1 MAPLNVDLQQLAA
14 VAAQAADMVR
24 NTGTD
29 LPRGWVQPAGADPIS
44 AEAVPRLNSDAAT
57 VLNGIVNVL
66 NKVQNT
72 AHDVGAAAV
81 DYSAADAQGAQE
93 IGGSGG
99 SDQSNPVP
107 AIEKLGFRRVPPQLE
122 SMSSA
127 GSSDPLTY
135 AQQLHAGPGPGPA
148 MKFAESLRSFTK
160 GPHANAG
167 SAIDGAASSLQDW
180 TPVGADASADLS
192 KYRGWMDQL
201 GSALDMVAEN
211 ADVYGNA
218 FSAAKAKHPTP
229 EEIIAARKE
238 LSRAMRS
245 KDEGRAA
252 AALAKF
258 EEHNARST
266 EAMGSYAAMTGTGS
280 SGEGGGSGEGSGSN
294 GSQEMN
300 MLSQMLPSL
309 MNMMGTGMDGMP
321 TDEGTGSEEYDDSF
335 DDYGYGGGGIPS
347 AASVS
352 SGGAGVPSAGE
363 TESASIGTMAANAS
377 TGTGVSGAPR
387 APVMESSSGSGS
399 GSGSGGA
406 GRGGGMPMMP
416 MGAGAGAGAGAG
428 GGTGERSRIVAW
440 HPDRLMYVDNTPHTE
455 PVIGERPTI
464 APTVTSPTPAPS
476 NQGSAQTGGTA

>member
-72 AHDVGAAAV
+72 AHNVGAAAV
-81 DYSAADAQGAQE
+81 DYSAADAEGARE
-93 IGGSGG
+93 VAGSGG
-99 SDQSNPVP
+99 SDQANPVP
-107 AIEKLGFRRVPPQLE
+107 AIENLGFRRVPPQLE
-122 SMSSA
+122 SMSST
-127 GSSDPLTY
+127 GPGDPLTY
-135 AQQLHAGPGPGPA
+135 AQQLHSGPGPGPA

-167 SAIDGAASSLQDW
+167 SAVDGAASSLQDW
-180 TPVGADASADLS
+180 TPVGAEASADLS

-211 ADVYGNA
+211 ADTYGNA

-245 KDEGRAA
+245 KDEARAA

-266 EAMGSYAAMTGTGS
+266 ETMGSYAATTGTGS
-280 SGEGGGSGEGSGSN
+280 SGEDGGSGEGAGSD
-294 GSQEMN
+294 GSQGMN
-300 MLSQMLPSL
+300 MLQQMLPSL
-309 MNMMGTGMDGMP
+309 MNMMGTGMNGMP
-321 TDEGTGSEEYDDSF
+321 TDEGIGSENYDDSF
-335 DDYGYGGGGIPS
+335 DDYGYGGAGIPS
-347 AASVS
+347 TGSLTS
-352 SGGAGVPSAGE
+352 SAAGVPSAGE
-363 TESASIGTMAANAS
+363 TESVSVGTMAANAS

-387 APVMESSSGSGS
+387 TPVMEPLSSGSGS

-406 GRGGGMPMMP
+406 GRGGMPMMP

-440 HPDRLMYVDNTPHTE
+440 HPDRLMYVDDTPHTE